1 MSFALLKK
9 ESCLTSIPMM
19 KNLTYKNLS
28 ANIYEKKPNASNY
41 ANFYIYRCG
50 SSIEVRLP
58 LKANENTNPFWKA
71 YIQNTNMKL
80 FAFVIS
86 EILGL

>member
-1 MSFALLKK
+1 
-9 ESCLTSIPMM
+9 MM
-19 KNLTYKNLS
+19 KNLTYKKLS
-28 ANIYEKKPNASNY
+28 ANIYRKEPNAGNC
-41 ANFYIYRCG
+41 ANFYIYGCR
-50 SSIEVRLP
+50 SSIKVRLP
-58 LKANENTNPFWKA
+58 LKANENTDLFWKT